1 MAYSNDDTK
10 NQVKNATD
18 IVELIGNY
26 IELKPAGHARHK
38 ALCPFHQEKTPSFTV
53 NQDKQ
58 SFFCFGCEKGG
69 DVFTFLQ
76 EIDGLNFREALQTLA
91 DKAGIRLP
99 EYKGNSG
106 KDNQRKQLLDLG
118 KFASRL
124 YTSLLKEKPQR
135 NIGQHYLATRHLS
148 AQTIESFGLGYV
160 PEAWGTLC
168 DAARKQGFI
177 DNVLEASGMAKRGD
191 RGNLYDLFRNRLI
204 VPIRDASGNYVA
216 FGGRALGDE
225 PAKYINS
232 PESAVYKKSNVLYG
246 LYEARNALREKKSA
260 FLVEG
265 YFDALRLFDS
275 GIENVVATCGTALTP
290 AQAKLIKRYAGEVVV
305 VYDGDTAGIRAA
317 LRSVGILTAAGLSVR
332 AMILPDG
339 QDPDDYILKAGAE
352 IFMEMAKNAPG
363 FVPFYA
369 RTNEERCHTIEG
381 RTQVANELFEIVRD
395 IDDPIRQDEYIK
407 LIARELRLDEHRCR
421 EQYRRGGKPQPSHKP
436 QQHEE
441 FESVVKIN
449 DYDRDFLAALCQHPE
464 WMNEVREKLSG
475 LKLPNTP
482 LCQVLAALLQGQ
494 EADTLTNRASQQLY
508 YAAQNAEKTWKD
520 DGKDLVDRRIMA
532 FKQEYLKRQSEKL
545 EQELHQTQD
554 KEKQNELFKA
564 IVDLKRKIE
573 DNTL

>member
-10 NQVKNATD
+10 NQVKTATD

-76 EIDGLNFREALQTLA
+76 EIDGLSFREALQTLA

-99 EYKGNSG
+99 EYKGG
-106 KDNQRKQLLDLG
+106 GGEDNQRKQLLELG

-124 YTSLLKEKPQR
+124 YISLLKENPQR
-135 NIGQHYLATRHLS
+135 NIGQQYLATRHLS

-168 DAARKQGFI
+168 DAARKQGFMDTI
-177 DNVLEASGMAKRGD
+177 LEASGMAKRGD
-191 RGNLYDLFRNRLI
+191 RGSLYDLFRNRLI

-246 LYEARNALREKKSA
+246 LFEARNALREKKSA

-290 AQAKLIKRYAGEVVV
+290 GQAKLIKRYADEVVV

-339 QDPDDYILKAGAE
+339 QDPDDFILNAGAE
-352 IFMEMAKNAPG
+352 TFLSLAQDAPG

-369 RTNEERCHTIEG
+369 RTNESRCISIEG
-381 RTQVANELFEIVRD
+381 RTQVANELFDIVRD

-421 EQYRRGGKPQPSHKP
+421 EQFRRGGKAQSSRMPQHDEP
-436 QQHEE
+436 
-441 FESVVKIN
+441 ESTVKIN

-464 WMNEVREKLSG
+464 WMDEVREKLSG

-482 LCQVLAALLQGQ
+482 VCQVLSALLNGR
-494 EADTLTNRASQQLY
+494 EADTLTNRASEQLY

-532 FKQEYLKRQSEKL
+532 FKQEYLKRQCEQL
-545 EQELHQTQD
+545 EQELSQTQN
-554 KEKQNELFKA
+554 KEKQNELFKTL
-564 IVDLKRKIE
+564 IELKRQIE